1 MKNIELKQFIE
12 ELVKNKDIESF
23 EITWNGDLGEYPGQI
38 IKPNIK
44 IVKCKKN
51 K

>member
-1 MKNIELKQFIE
+1 MKNIDLKQFIE

-23 EITWNGDLGEYPGQI
+23 EITQNGDLGEFPGEI

-44 IVKCKKN
+44 IVKCKKSE
-51 K
+51 